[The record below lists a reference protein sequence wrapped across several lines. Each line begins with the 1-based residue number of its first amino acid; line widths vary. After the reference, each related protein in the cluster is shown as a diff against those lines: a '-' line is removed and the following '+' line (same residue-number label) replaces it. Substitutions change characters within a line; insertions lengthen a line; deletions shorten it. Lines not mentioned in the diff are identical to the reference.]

1 MTTVREGWVVFDDEG
16 VPLNRIPREREA
28 AAWSAI
34 FKWRSIEGMKECGY
48 TCRRVRVTIETIDE
62 LEQGESDG

>member
-1 MTTVREGWVVFDDEG
+1 MTVREGWVVFDDDG

-34 FKWRSIEGMKECGY
+34 FKWASIEGMKECGY
-48 TCRRVRVTIETIDE
+48 TCRRVRVTIEE
-62 LEQGESDG
+62 LEQGESDEC